1 MTSRP
6 ETSRPIETSATHTHT
21 HTPTDSATQAARILS
36 AVLAPAVSVF
46 LICLL
51 CGVAGHTRTW
61 VGLGWGAV
69 LGTFCAVIPM
79 IAIHLAVRRERLTDH
94 HVTRREQRW
103 WVFLACVGSV
113 LCGMATTLFLGAP
126 SLLTWMLVTMIAG
139 LVLAGTVTLVG
150 PKVSMHTFCLTSLV
164 VLAALLISLWWLL
177 ALPAVWAVIAFARL
191 RLNHH
196 TPAEIALGAVLAVV
210 VIGVSQMFI
219 PAVG

>member
-1 MTSRP
+1 MSSRP
-6 ETSRPIETSATHTHT
+6 METSATHTHT
-21 HTPTDSATQAARILS
+21 HTPTDPATQVARILS

-51 CGVAGHTRTW
+51 CGIVGHAKAWT
-61 VGLGWGAV
+61 GLGWGAV

-103 WVFLACVGSV
+103 WVFLVCVGSV
-113 LCGMATTLFLGAP
+113 LCGVATTLFLGAP
-126 SLLTWMLVTMIAG
+126 SLLIWILVTMIAG
-139 LVLAGTVTLVG
+139 LVVAGTVTLVG

-164 VLAALLISLWWLL
+164 VLAALLISPWWLL
-177 ALPAVWAVIAFARL
+177 ALPAGWAVIAFARL

-196 TPAEIALGAVLAVV
+196 TPAEIVLGAVLAVV
-210 VIGVSQMFI
+210 VMGVSQMFI